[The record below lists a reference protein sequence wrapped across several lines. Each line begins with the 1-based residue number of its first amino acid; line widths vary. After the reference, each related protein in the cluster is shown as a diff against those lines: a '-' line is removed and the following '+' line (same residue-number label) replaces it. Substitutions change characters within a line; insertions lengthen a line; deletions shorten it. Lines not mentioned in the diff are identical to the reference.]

1 MQIADEWGTAVL
13 VQKMILGNL
22 SSNSGTGVIFTSSPF
37 NGDSGFNLYGDF
49 SLCSQGEDVVSGLV
63 NTLPISEYQ
72 RKNHYRNCILS
83 LESGFPY
90 IYEALN
96 SYAKQLIEQHGF
108 VHQEIEFTFESAHPA
123 SLYILQTRNQN
134 LKKQKYYSRFIQS
147 PNEMKLVGHGI
158 GVSGGPLTGLLACDM
173 EDMKQIKM
181 EKPNAKIILVRPDT
195 VPDDIPLIFVCDAL
209 ITDKGGITS
218 HAAVAAASLGKVCIV
233 KCRGLN
239 VQESEKKCTING
251 HTFMSGDE
259 LSIDGSLGN
268 IYEGFYEISII

>member
-1 MQIADEWGTAVL
+1 
-13 VQKMILGNL
+13 
-22 SSNSGTGVIFTSSPF
+22 
-37 NGDSGFNLYGDF
+37 
-49 SLCSQGEDVVSGLV
+49 
-63 NTLPISEYQ
+63 
-72 RKNHYRNCILS
+72 
-83 LESGFPY
+83 
-90 IYEALN
+90 
-96 SYAKQLIEQHGF
+96 
-108 VHQEIEFTFESAHPA
+108 
-123 SLYILQTRNQN
+123 
-134 LKKQKYYSRFIQS
+134 
-147 PNEMKLVGHGI
+147 MKLVGHGI